1 MKTHNLISML
11 AIVLIGFVLT
21 SCAPSVG
28 VGVRTDY
35 GYGPSYGYGYSPY
48 RYGYRR
54 PPIIVT
60 PPPRVVYKSHPRRYR
75 APQYRNS
82 YRRGAPQQY
91 GYRSQRS
98 RGPR

>member
-1 MKTHNLISML
+1 MKTHKLSSVLVIAL
-11 AIVLIGFVLT
+11 LGIVLA

-28 VGVRTDY
+28 VGVRADY
-35 GYGPSYGYGYSPY
+35 GYPRYGYAPYAPYGY
-48 RYGYRR
+48 YRR
-54 PPIIVT
+54 PPVIVT
-60 PPPRVVYKSHPRRYR
+60 PPPRVYYKSHPRRYYR
-75 APQYRNS
+75 SPQYRNG